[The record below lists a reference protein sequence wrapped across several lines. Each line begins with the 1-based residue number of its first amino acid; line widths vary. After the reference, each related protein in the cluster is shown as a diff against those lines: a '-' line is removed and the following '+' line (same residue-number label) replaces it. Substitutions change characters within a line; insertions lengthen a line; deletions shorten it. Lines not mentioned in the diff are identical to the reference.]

1 MDLKAYTTKAR
12 KYKNTKPFSAKKII
26 RFLIFSCSRGA
37 SACAARPPFR
47 VFVVNLF
54 FLSTHKLG
62 CLDLQILLFRFA
74 KKTLILTPCFDI
86 KKPPP
91 KKKKPVN
98 GIQRRL

>member
-1 MDLKAYTTKAR
+1 MLGKKKLNFEPKDESGKSYT
-12 KYKNTKPFSAKKII
+12 
-26 RFLIFSCSRGA
+26 
-37 SACAARPPFR
+37 
-47 VFVVNLF
+47 
-54 FLSTHKLG
+54 
-62 CLDLQILLFRFA
+62 